1 MMDSANDAGNPGLV
15 VVETPAGA
23 SPESPFLT
31 IEIEGPLLERMRI
44 FHAASRE
51 WKDQSLEAFGAWL
64 VRRGLSTEINDKCF
78 IECLR
83 PGGRECA

>member
-1 MMDSANDAGNPGLV
+1 MMDSANDAGNPGLA

-23 SPESPFLT
+23 SPEKPFLT
-31 IEIEGPLLERMRI
+31 IEIEGPLLERVKI

-51 WKDQSLEAFGAWL
+51 WKEQPIEVFGAWL
-64 VRRGLSTEINDKCF
+64 VRRGLSTEINDMHF
-78 IECLR
+78 LERLG

>member
-1 MMDSANDAGNPGLV
+1 MMDSANDAGNPGLA
-15 VVETPAGA
+15 VVETPESA

-31 IEIEGPLLERMRI
+31 IEIEGPLLERVKI

-51 WKDQSLEAFGAWL
+51 WREQPLEAFGAWL
-64 VRRGLSTEINDKCF
+64 VRRGLSTEINDKSF
-78 IECLR
+78 IERLQ